1 VQTVAL
7 PTWLQPFNSLQRE
20 SFIAP
25 APDGGL
31 IVAFRWSSILVRVGP
46 EGQVDSLSAGIE
58 RTMFPAFKPFPA
70 GRSGRMI
77 LRIDPQA
84 PEAAQDLFVVGDPIN
99 VLYAGRPPEK
109 GRILD
114 QYLITGRYLGSIR
127 LPVVPLAVASSDG
140 NLFAVVV
147 EPEPAVVKFRKP

>member
-1 VQTVAL
+1 
-7 PTWLQPFNSLQRE
+7 
-20 SFIAP
+20 
-25 APDGGL
+25 
-31 IVAFRWSSILVRVGP
+31 
-46 EGQVDSLSAGIE
+46 
-58 RTMFPAFKPFPA
+58 
-70 GRSGRMI
+70 MI

-84 PEAAQDLFVVGDPIN
+84 PEAAQDLFVVGDTIN
-99 VLYAGRPPEK
+99 VLYAGRTPEK